1 PVPPGRGRRWAVPG
15 FFFQAEDGIR
25 GFHVTGVQTCALPI
39 SPRRRGAVR
48 GRLPRRGVVTYASWP
63 LSAARRVVSA
73 VVLPTVLP
81 VLRSARSVA
90 AVDVVGGLLLDPV
103 DVVGVPVAGALVD
116 HVPGPFHPLAGLVGV
131 LAEHL
136 LHLVDDG
143 HWRSPPDPSSCRWR
157 PAFRGARTVRPYPFY
172 CHN

>member
-81 VLRSARSVA
+81 VLRRSEERRVGNERG
-90 AVDVVGGLLLDPV
+90 VGGGAAHARLQPEQGRQDVILLTPQAV
-103 DVVGVPVAGALVD
+103 
-116 HVPGPFHPLAGLVGV
+116 
-131 LAEHL
+131 
-136 LHLVDDG
+136 
-143 HWRSPPDPSSCRWR
+143 
-157 PAFRGARTVRPYPFY
+157 
-172 CHN
+172 